1 MPRVLRLAVFQYL
14 HFFSYALP
22 LAPIGALGIG
32 VLPKSH
38 PTIIYRQ
45 IAFGAAIACP
55 RSRLAGHAGGHG
67 QVTRKFGRELR
78 DVTVNGPARKLGDYL
93 EHQAFV
99 LREQAFVLRPNIV
112 PSFS

>member
-1 MPRVLRLAVFQYL
+1 MPRVLRLTVFQYL
-14 HFFSYALP
+14 PFFSYALP

-55 RSRLAGHAGGHG
+55 RSRLAGHVGHWDWCLLFMKG
-67 QVTRKFGRELR
+67 LLGTVDAEKVGMLR
-78 DVTVNGPARKLGDYL
+78 WCEFIPCS
-93 EHQAFV
+93 
-99 LREQAFVLRPNIV
+99 I
-112 PSFS
+112 

>member
-14 HFFSYALP
+14 PFFSNALP

-38 PTIIYRQ
+38 PTIIYPQ

-55 RSRLAGHAGGHG
+55 RSRLAGHAGCHARSHAAYLISGPSYGELVAGRGRPSYG
-67 QVTRKFGRELR
+67 Q
-78 DVTVNGPARKLGDYL
+78 
-93 EHQAFV
+93 
-99 LREQAFVLRPNIV
+99 RP
-112 PSFS
+112 P